1 MHTLHHRIAL
11 AAILLPLATAA
22 LAQAPAGTAGAA
34 ANPATAKQ
42 DSEWPQVTTVN
53 GTSYTLNQPSF
64 TGLSGNTVTLKSAL
78 QVKPNVGDPKVGTV
92 TMSSTMAPADVGG
105 LVEIGNFTVTGIDG
119 IGDSSV
125 SATLTRQLQGMAF
138 TVPLATVVQ
147 DIAIDAS
154 RNDTGLTNPTPA
166 IVVTHEPTVLV
177 SVSGNPVLAP
187 LGATGWQRV
196 SNTPFILLKSPQG
209 TWFVRLGRSTWQS
222 AAALDGR
229 FGRADAP
236 PAAVIAAIGNP
247 PATPSAVNQDIERIG
262 GPEVDPPIAI
272 VATTPTVLVSINGPT
287 QTRDVGPGLKTVTN
301 TRQTVLLRDQAPK
314 YWVLASGRWFSANA
328 EGGPWMYVPGNE
340 LPEEFQQISE
350 TDGKIGSALASVP
363 GTKAAKEAVVNNGLV
378 RTVVLDRGKTQC
390 DVKWNGQPAFTAI
403 NGTKL
408 QYATN
413 ASQPVIKDGSA
424 FYCCD
429 SAAWFKASSASG
441 PWSLCDNVPAEIYA
455 IPASCPVYPVTFVEV
470 YGSTADSVTFGFTAG
485 YVGSYV
491 QDGSIVYGTGYN
503 YATLA
508 NDDGSSQTYP
518 QTYGNQANYD
528 QDSGIWAPPSGDAYA
543 DYYPAVYPAV
553 YEGGWGGWGWYPG
566 YATAWGYGYGHW
578 GTWNNWN
585 HYWNNWHPYY
595 NHWNNGWHEW
605 QRNDFNR
612 HNLANQ
618 ADANRNFRNTAGG
631 WNSYAAS
638 RAEANT
644 WNRANG
650 VVQVNP
656 NREEAREQRQ
666 VLGPNM
672 NADTRRDFGYH
683 PTGFHPANQNVRRP
697 GGNGAA
703 HPAPAYHGG
712 GAARGGGG
720 GGRR

>member
-1 MHTLHHRIAL
+1 MGTQLRTML
-11 AAILLPLATAA
+11 AAAFLSA
-22 LAQAPAGTAGAA
+22 APAVCYSEGFSVSPVRLHLGERERAVALRLGNEAQKELRLKA
-34 ANPATAKQ
+34 ELYAWSQ
-42 DSEWPQVTTVN
+42 DEQ
-53 GTSYTLNQPSF
+53 GRDHLQPSDDLVVSPPRLRVPAQ
-64 TGLSGNTVTLKSAL
+64 GE
-78 QVKPNVGDPKVGTV
+78 QV
-92 TMSSTMAPADVGG
+92 
-105 LVEIGNFTVTGIDG
+105 
-119 IGDSSV
+119 
-125 SATLTRQLQGMAF
+125 
-138 TVPLATVVQ
+138 
-147 DIAIDAS
+147 
-154 RNDTGLTNPTPA
+154 
-166 IVVTHEPTVLV
+166 
-177 SVSGNPVLAP
+177 
-187 LGATGWQRV
+187 
-196 SNTPFILLKSPQG
+196 
-209 TWFVRLGRSTWQS
+209 VRLIL
-222 AAALDGR
+222 AAPRNPERQMTYRLLLREERDVLPESSGSVPISLAL
-229 FGRADAP
+229 
-236 PAAVIAAIGNP
+236 
-247 PATPSAVNQDIERIG
+247 SL
-262 GPEVDPPIAI
+262 PIF
-272 VATTPTVLVSINGPT
+272 VTPTVLVSISGPT

-518 QTYGNQANYD
+518 QTYGNQASYD

-672 NADTRRDFGYH
+672 NADARRDFGYH